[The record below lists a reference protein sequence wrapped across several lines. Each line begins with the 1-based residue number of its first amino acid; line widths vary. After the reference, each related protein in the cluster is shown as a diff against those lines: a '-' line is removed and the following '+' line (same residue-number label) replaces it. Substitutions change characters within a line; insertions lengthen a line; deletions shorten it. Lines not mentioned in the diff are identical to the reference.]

1 MLTVLLP
8 ACDDKCQLSHSSLFA
23 PNAAQRR
30 HLYKEKEAVI
40 PWINTSLYFSLV
52 SYFFNGFKPFLGDPR
67 HREAG
72 EENKSCRRGS
82 QSLCK
87 WIVNVISVKNLN
99 NYKLE
104 KHFAFYV
111 CLFHEDRMMW
121 IISLA
126 QSKCHF
132 TAGNNTTTFVA
143 DLLEPIT

>member
-1 MLTVLLP
+1 M
-8 ACDDKCQLSHSSLFA
+8 DLSL
-23 PNAAQRR
+23 
-30 HLYKEKEAVI
+30 
-40 PWINTSLYFSLV
+40 SLV
-52 SYFFNGFKPFLGDPR
+52 TPDMEKLER
-67 HREAG
+67 KTRAAG
-72 EENKSCRRGS
+72 EEAN
-82 QSLCK
+82 LYICK